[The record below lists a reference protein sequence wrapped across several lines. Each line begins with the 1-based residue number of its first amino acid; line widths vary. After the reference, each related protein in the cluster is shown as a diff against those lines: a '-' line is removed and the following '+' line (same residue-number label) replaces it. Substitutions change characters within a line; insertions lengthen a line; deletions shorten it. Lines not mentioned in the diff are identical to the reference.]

1 MGLPGAGS
9 SGAVGDCV
17 EGLIGVQLRDISGSS
32 LLQRHLGISFKA
44 TWILVGP
51 AVIATFLWVVTDYG
65 GKP

>member
-1 MGLPGAGS
+1 M
-9 SGAVGDCV
+9 GDCV